1 MMLRTVLALS
11 TALLFA
17 GGASAAPARQTI
29 RLTGTWDPII
39 APDLA
44 RVFGN
49 FSARGK
55 FCSGGSFENQQD
67 GTPDFLKS
75 FTRTFTCADGRGS
88 ITVHGEGTREDRR
101 GGKGTWRIAS
111 GTGPYARLRG
121 RGTWRTIAAGVIDFN
136 SNWTGVTDFD
146 TAPPRLR
153 IVRADSVAQA
163 GRYTVTLVLRA
174 RDNVSANAVAYT
186 VTAFVGQRP
195 LARREGTTRS
205 GRVTVRL
212 VVRTTRAVPAIRLVL
227 EAHDP
232 LGNRALVTRRVA
244 LTPD

>member
-1 MMLRTVLALS
+1 MTLRTVLALS

-29 RLTGTWDPII
+29 MLAGTWDPII

-111 GTGPYARLRG
+111 GTGPFARLRG
-121 RGTWRTIAAGVIDFN
+121 RGTWRTVAAGVIDFN
-136 SNWTGVTDFD
+136 NNWTGLTDFD

-153 IVRADSVAQA
+153 IIRADSVGQA
-163 GRYTVTLVLRA
+163 GRYTVRVVLRA
-174 RDNVSANAVAYT
+174 RDNVSANAVDYT
-186 VTAFVGQRP
+186 VTAFAGRRP
-195 LARREGTTRS
+195 LARREGTTR
-205 GRVTVRL
+205 GGDVTARL
-212 VVRTTRAVPAIRLVL
+212 VVRTTRAVPAIRVVL
-227 EAHDP
+227 EADDP
-232 LGNRALVTRRVA
+232 LGNRALATRKVA
-244 LTPD
+244 LTAG